1 MPDQGR
7 VRRICVAGPHVAIEL
22 AQATRG
28 IMPTTA
34 AMTII
39 EQDWALCA
47 AGQADGH
54 VWRVLDPKVTVIEAL
69 TLIARS
75 RDDATVSLPDGLNQ
89 AARATTNP

>member
-1 MPDQGR
+1 MT
-7 VRRICVAGPHVAIEL
+7 IEL

-47 AGQADGH
+47 AGKADGH
-54 VWRVLDPKVTVIEAL
+54 VWKPLERKVTVIEAL
-69 TLIARS
+69 TLIAQSTREAVLIS
-75 RDDATVSLPDGLNQ
+75 PSSDVDTIAFLDRNT
-89 AARATTNP
+89 RAERPSTQR